1 MFSYRETIFLY
12 IAIVTVASFLGWLV
26 SCSKNKFTE
35 LTLKVLVFLVLFLPM
50 ALRYNVG
57 TDYIAYVNYF
67 YSPSLLVE
75 NSELGYYL
83 INIVVQKLELDVQW
97 VFVISSFVILVPVVF
112 FIKKKDYFYILLIYN
127 LLFYLESFNLVRQ
140 SISLSFVLLALY
152 KFWYNKNVIQYLV
165 LVLISVLFH
174 TSSVIFIPL
183 VFLSFLR
190 VDKKAYLLAAIF
202 LSLFSLNTN
211 YVIFLYEIM
220 ADLGSDYASYAFT
233 EYGGSVMDNVDSGF
247 GVMVRILSSL
257 FPVFIKRNDWG
268 VNSRLFTLCFL
279 SATFFSVLGLN
290 SGIFFRV
297 YFGANIISCLVIIYL
312 RNSNG
317 FMKKIYLV
325 ALLSYYFYLFFV
337 QTADEIK
344 SGVNPYILIDIF

>member
-12 IAIVTVASFLGWLV
+12 IAIVTIASFLGWLV

-35 LTLKVLVFLVLFLPM
+35 LALKVLVFLVLFLPM

-57 TDYIAYVNYF
+57 TDYAAYVNYF
-67 YSPSLLVE
+67 YSPSLLIE

-152 KFWYNKNVIQYLV
+152 KFWYNKNVIQYLI

-174 TSSVIFIPL
+174 TS
-183 VFLSFLR
+183 
-190 VDKKAYLLAAIF
+190 
-202 LSLFSLNTN
+202 
-211 YVIFLYEIM
+211 
-220 ADLGSDYASYAFT
+220 
-233 EYGGSVMDNVDSGF
+233 
-247 GVMVRILSSL
+247 
-257 FPVFIKRNDWG
+257 
-268 VNSRLFTLCFL
+268 
-279 SATFFSVLGLN
+279 
-290 SGIFFRV
+290 
-297 YFGANIISCLVIIYL
+297 
-312 RNSNG
+312 
-317 FMKKIYLV
+317 
-325 ALLSYYFYLFFV
+325 
-337 QTADEIK
+337 
-344 SGVNPYILIDIF
+344 

>member
-12 IAIVTVASFLGWLV
+12 ITIVTIASFLGWLV

-35 LTLKVLVFLVLFLPM
+35 LALKVLVFLVLFLPM

-57 TDYIAYVNYF
+57 TDYVAYVNYF
-67 YSPSLLVE
+67 YSPSLLIE

-152 KFWYNKNVIQYLV
+152 KFWYNKNVIQYLI

-183 VFLSFLR
+183 VFLSFLH
-190 VDKKAYLLAAIF
+190 VDKKIYLFVIIF
-202 LSLFSLNTN
+202 LGLFSFDINNAIL
-211 YVIFLYEIM
+211 LYEII
-220 ADLGSDYASYAFT
+220 ASFGSDYTSYAFT
-233 EYGGSVMDNVDSGF
+233 EYGGSVIDNMNSGI
-247 GVMVRILSSL
+247 GAMIRTLSSL
-257 FPVFIKRNDWG
+257 FPIFIKNNNENIND
-268 VNSRLFTLCFL
+268 RLFTLCLL
-279 SATFFSVLGLN
+279 SATFFSVLGLS

-297 YFGANIISCLVIIYL
+297 YFGANIISCLVVIYL

-317 FMKKIYLV
+317 FVKIIYLV
-325 ALLSYYFYLFFV
+325 ILFLYYFYLFFI
-337 QTADEIK
+337 QTADEIET
-344 SGVNPYILIDIF
+344 GVNPYRLIDIF